1 MGRSQSPPPIGYG
14 QSLSVT
20 PSARS
25 GRHVRDAAAREG
37 PDIEPRTGIVS
48 AFGSWTRFAEL
59 RRAAVYSK
67 TRPGRER
74 TVSVRWHRA
83 NLQKSRSSLLSPIAP
98 GDGVNRFVHVIRL
111 AIRPSPMLETAR
123 ISGDAWFPQ
132 GCSSVGRVPVS
143 KTGCRRF
150 EPCRPCQQFQI
161 LAGQFPVGSPVPLCR
176 LFNISLIM
184 PNAICLG
191 QAEACGATPVGFFLR
206 HNPRAF
212 SQ

>member
-37 PDIEPRTGIVS
+37 PDIEPRTGIVL

-59 RRAAVYSK
+59 RQAAVCLK
-67 TRPGRER
+67 MHPGRER
-74 TVSVRWHRA
+74 TASVRWHRA
-83 NLQKSRSSLLSPIAP
+83 NLQKSRRSRLVRQTALV
-98 GDGVNRFVHVIRL
+98 DGVNRFAL

-150 EPCRPCQQFQI
+150 EPCRPCQQYQI
-161 LAGQFPVGSPVPLCR
+161 LVSQFLAKRPVPPERFAPTVFLQAR
-176 LFNISLIM
+176 QAARMLFRKVSTSI
-184 PNAICLG
+184 
-191 QAEACGATPVGFFLR
+191 LR
-206 HNPRAF
+206 
-212 SQ
+212 